1 MQIVLASASPR
12 RKELLERLN
21 IQPIIAQKSI
31 SEKINSGELPE
42 VVVMSLAFK
51 KALAISYS
59 YPDDIVIGADTIVV
73 NDGVILGKPNDEGE
87 AYKML
92 KNLSSKSHKV
102 ITGISILSQSK
113 GVKIIDY
120 ESTIV
125 KFRELSDRQI
135 KNYILTKEPL
145 DKAGSYGIQGLGAVF
160 VEKID
165 GCYFNVVGLPLS
177 KLDNLLRKFFDYN
190 II

>member
-1 MQIVLASASPR
+1 MNIVLASASPR

-21 IQPIIAQKSI
+21 IHPIIAQKNI
-31 SEKINSGELPE
+31 VEKINSGELPE

-51 KALAISYS
+51 KALAISMS

-73 NDGVILGKPNDEGE
+73 NDGVILGKPNDDDE

-113 GVKIIDY
+113 GIKIIDY

>member
-113 GVKIIDY
+113 GIKIIDY

-135 KNYILTKEPL
+135 KNYIFTKEPL

>member
-1 MQIVLASASPR
+1 MNIVLASASPR

-21 IQPIIAQKSI
+21 IHPIIAQKNI
-31 SEKINSGELPE
+31 VEKINSGELPE
-42 VVVMSLAFK
+42 AVVMSLAFK
-51 KALAISYS
+51 KALAISMS

-73 NDGVILGKPNDEGE
+73 NDGVILGKPNDDDE

-113 GVKIIDY
+113 GIKIIDY